1 MSIQETIYA
10 QVDVRNLCVFNQLN
24 LTDIMTYEQYQQLTL
39 AQVALNNRN
48 NPELDIIFRYV
59 LHDMRN
65 N

>member
-10 QVDVRNLCVFNQLN
+10 QVDVRNLCLFNQLN
-24 LTDIMTYEQYQQLTL
+24 HTDIMTNEQYQQLTL

-48 NPELDIIFRYV
+48 DPELGLKFRYV

>member
-10 QVDVRNLCVFNQLN
+10 QVDVRNLCLFNQLN
-24 LTDIMTYEQYQQLTL
+24 HTDIMTYEQYQQLTL
-39 AQVALNNRN
+39 AQVALHNRN
-48 NPELDIIFRYV
+48 NPKLDIIFRYV

>member
-10 QVDVRNLCVFNQLN
+10 QVDVRNLCLFNQLN
-24 LTDIMTYEQYQQLTL
+24 HTDIMTYEQYQQLTL

-48 NPELDIIFRYV
+48 DPELGLKFRYV
-59 LHDMRN
+59 LQDMCN